1 MSRTWKQ
8 RGRSMRDILG
18 GALVVAV
25 ALSAATAMALDP
37 KEKDPK
43 KIFQA
48 MEDRD
53 MGDRGV
59 AHVTMTLVDSSGR
72 KRERGLMSWRLKFK
86 GGTKQLM
93 IFESPADVRNTG
105 LLSVDYDDAGKE
117 DDQWLYLPA
126 LHRSTRISGADRSGS
141 FLGTDIS
148 YADLTKRDV
157 DAYEHKLL
165 EASVKVDGEDCW
177 LVESRPKTDKEK
189 NETGY
194 LKTQFWI
201 SKSKLMPMQIK
212 SWVEKGQKLKYLKFT
227 DYKNHE
233 GVWIAHTT
241 SVRTMKNDKV
251 ESTTIMKFTSVK
263 FNDTSVDEA
272 DFTQRRLEQGL

>member
-1 MSRTWKQ
+1 MSRIGKQ
-8 RGRSMRDILG
+8 QARKYLG
-18 GALVVAV
+18 GAMIAAL

-43 KIFQA
+43 KIFAA

-53 MGDRGV
+53 LGDKGIARV
-59 AHVTMTLVDSSGR
+59 SMTLVDSSGR
-72 KRERGLMSWRLKFK
+72 KRQRQLMSWRLKFN

-105 LLSVDYDDAGKE
+105 LLSVDYDDAKKD

-126 LHRSTRISGADRSGS
+126 LHRATRISGSDRSGS
-141 FLGTDIS
+141 FLGTDLS

-157 DAYEHKLL
+157 NSYNHKLIK
-165 EASVKVDGEDCW
+165 ESVKVDGEDCW
-177 LVESRPKTDKEK
+177 LIESRPKTDKEK
-189 NETGY
+189 SETGY

-201 SKSKLMPMQIK
+201 SKSKLFPMQIK
-212 SWVEKGQKLKYLKFT
+212 AWVEKGQKLKYLKFT
-227 DYKNHE
+227 DIKKHD
-233 GVWIAHTT
+233 GVWLAHTT
-241 SVRTMKNDKV
+241 TVRTMKNDKV

-263 FNDTSVDEA
+263 FNDPSVNDSM
-272 DFTQRRLEQGL
+272 FSQRRMEQGL